1 MAITEGLFIDWD
13 GNARSTSDP
22 GGGYTCEVD
31 SVAKYVAVM
40 GRGGAL
46 VHEATLYKDL
56 AAIARAGI
64 SAQLVPGSQP
74 WGKPGD
80 GL

>member
-1 MAITEGLFIDWD
+1 MTSTGGYFIDRD
-13 GNARSTSDP
+13 GHARRTSDP

-31 SVAKYVAVM
+31 RPARYVAVM

-56 AAIARAGI
+56 DAITCAGI
-64 SAQLVPGSQP
+64 TAELVPGSQP
-74 WGKPGD
+74 WGKPGA

>member
-1 MAITEGLFIDWD
+1 MASTEGLFIDWD
-13 GNARSTSDP
+13 GNARSTQDP

-31 SVAKYVAVM
+31 SAARYVAVM

-46 VHEATLYKDL
+46 VHEATLYKDQ

-64 SAQLVPGSQP
+64 SAPLVPGSQP

>member
-1 MAITEGLFIDWD
+1 MADAEGFFIDWD
-13 GNARSTSDP
+13 GHARRTSDP

-31 SVAKYVAVM
+31 RPARYVAVM

-56 AAIARAGI
+56 DAIARAGI
-64 SAQLVPGSQP
+64 TAQLVPGSHP
-74 WGKPGD
+74 WGLPGA